1 VPKYSASLDQVF
13 QALADPTRRRII
25 ERLVRG
31 PATVGRLAEP
41 LEMSLPAVMQ
51 HLQVLEASGL
61 VGSEKLGRV
70 RTCHLEPAA
79 LRSAEA
85 WIGAQRTTWETRL
98 DRLADHLAGDA
109 PTP

>member
-1 VPKYSASLDQVF
+1 M
-13 QALADPTRRRII
+13 I

-31 PATVGRLAEP
+31 PASVGQLAEP

-70 RTCHLEPAA
+70 RTCHVEPDA
-79 LRSAEA
+79 LRAAEA
-85 WIGAQRTTWETRL
+85 WISAQRTTWERRL
-98 DRLADHLAGDA
+98 DRLGDHLAGDA
-109 PTP
+109 LPLQRGTR